1 MSENKMMK
9 TARLYEPCRIVM
21 EEERIPE
28 IRETQVLLKIL
39 CFGVCGSDMQI
50 YHGKHKAVTM
60 PVVMGHEMA
69 ALVVKTGDYV
79 RQFQEGDKVTV
90 EPQIMCGSCYPCQTG
105 RFNVCENL
113 KVMGVHVDGCNCEY
127 YAVEEKYLHHIPS
140 DMEPEKAALA
150 EPLAVAVGCVGRSR
164 RIQGGNVLVV
174 GAGTI
179 GNLVIQAA
187 KAAGAKRI
195 LAADRNDERLQ
206 YAKICG
212 ADDTANTETV
222 DLKTAVEVCFGV
234 RKADVIIDCAA
245 VPAVFKQ
252 ILHAARPDSD
262 IILTG
267 NYKEPVDFEIPLIQR
282 REINLLGHMMYVRED
297 FETAIRLL
305 YEGKIEI
312 SQTVSQRYPFS
323 QYAKALKFA
332 DQNPEKVM
340 KMMIYMDGQME
351 R

>member
-1 MSENKMMK
+1 M
-9 TARLYEPCRIVM
+9 
-21 EEERIPE
+21 
-28 IRETQVLLKIL
+28 
-39 CFGVCGSDMQI
+39 
-50 YHGKHKAVTM
+50 
-60 PVVMGHEMA
+60 
-69 ALVVKTGDYV
+69 
-79 RQFQEGDKVTV
+79 
-90 EPQIMCGSCYPCQTG
+90 
-105 RFNVCENL
+105 
-113 KVMGVHVDGCNCEY
+113 DGCNREY
-127 YAVEEKYLHHIPS
+127 YAVEEKFLHHVPS

-150 EPLAVAVGCVGRSR
+150 EPLAVAVGCVGRSG

-187 KAAGAKRI
+187 KAAGAKRV
-195 LAADRNDERLQ
+195 LAADRNEERLR

-212 ADDTANTETV
+212 ADDTANTESV
-222 DLKTAVEVCFGV
+222 ELKAAVEQCFGV

-252 ILHAARPDSD
+252 ILLAARPDSD

-323 QYAKALKFA
+323 RYPEALEFA
-332 DQNPEKVM
+332 DRNPEKVM
-340 KMMIYMDGQME
+340 KMIIYMGEQTE